1 MHKKLLALLLFVT
14 AVSFAQTTIKGTLK
28 DISTNQP
35 IELATISADGTNIVT
50 VSNSEGTFRITVPQ
64 SVTQVTISHLSYRDY
79 TIKKE
84 QFGQEDIFLEPSG
97 IELEEVVV
105 SNLTPQQMLKQVVD
119 KTKKRLEKSLLLN
132 TYYREFIKVDGTY
145 TKFSDGLLD
154 FNVKNKSGK
163 ADVYVK
169 QSRAVRLADA
179 KSNTPESTEAID
191 ALTMFEVDESIA
203 DGYNLKMAKRILA
216 SPVYTF
222 EIKTR
227 TGNDGKS
234 INIVKI
240 IPNPDYE
247 GLLYE
252 GTIIYDT
259 ATELIL
265 DVDVKTAESHKKY
278 AKEINIKLFSLKF
291 TVYDHQK
298 KTSFKLDGDKYIMTY
313 NRHLFDVKIT
323 FRDDIDNTFLF
334 MSDNLVMDYKEGE
347 FDFDRSKRFKE
358 KSLFKAGTNY
368 TEEFWKTAN
377 AIPLTT
383 EEESVIKNLET
394 VK

>member
-105 SNLTPQQMLKQVVD
+105 SNLTPQQILKQVVD

-169 QSRAVRLADA
+169 QSRAVRLATA
-179 KSNTPESTEAID
+179 ESNNPENVQIID
-191 ALTMFEVDESIA
+191 GLNLFDVDESIE
-203 DGYNLKMAKRILA
+203 DGYNLKWAKILLK
-216 SPVYTF
+216 SESYDF

-227 TGNDGKS
+227 TGKDGKS

-240 IPNPDYE
+240 TPKPGIE
-247 GLLYE
+247 RVMYE
-252 GTIIYDT
+252 GTVIYDPIS
-259 ATELIL
+259 ELIL
-265 DVDVKTAESHKKY
+265 DADIKTAESHKKY
-278 AKEINIKLFSLKF
+278 AQEIDLKIFKFKF
-291 TVYDHQK
+291 TVYNQEK
-298 KTSFKLDGDKYIMTY
+298 RTSFKLDGDKYIMTY
-313 NRHLFDVKIT
+313 NRHLFDVNIK
-323 FRDDIDNTFLF
+323 FRDQINNTFLF
-334 MSDNLVMDYKEGE
+334 MSDNLIMDYKEGE

-358 KSLFKAGTNY
+358 KSLFKAGTHY